1 MTANLDIRVG
11 RPWGG
16 LGGAY
21 ARGEPDALRWFGADW
36 RDPGAWRERARI
48 VGEAFGKEGRRRA
61 VAALRAPTD
70 EVRRALDRVVEED
83 GFLITTGQQPGL
95 FTGPL
100 YTIHKALTAVAL
112 ARWVEVVVEAPVV
125 PVFWVASEDHDWA
138 EANHAHLIGVDNE
151 LHRLELAPPPRAG
164 ELPLHRLPLGAD
176 VEATVDAMSQL
187 LPQTEFTKP
196 YIDLIR
202 GAWRP
207 GTTLPEAMRVTLEAL
222 LAPFGMAF
230 VDAGDP
236 ALKAASLGVLDSA
249 ARSAEVHER
258 GLIQRAADLT
268 AAGWSVQAPVLE
280 GGVNLFI
287 ENEAG
292 RERLYRKDGA
302 FTLKGSGL
310 FTLDDLARRLRE
322 DSSTVS
328 PNVLLRPVVE
338 AAALPTLGYV
348 AGPAETAYFAELGPL
363 FASHGVAQ
371 PIVFPRF
378 SVTMVERK
386 VGKVLEKLGL
396 EIEALARP
404 MHEIASDM
412 ARNDLPEGVTST
424 LTRIRAAIETESD
437 ALLEAARAVDPTLKG
452 PMDRARSQALEAF
465 ADAEKKVIQALKR
478 ASETRL
484 QQVEKARLRLFPEG
498 VPQERLINAFYY
510 LVRYGPA
517 LLDELV
523 QRFAESLP
531 PGVTAEGPPARLG
544 G

>member
-21 ARGEPDALRWFGADW
+21 ARGEANALRWFGADW
-36 RDPGAWRERARI
+36 RDPEAWRERARI
-48 VGEAFGKEGRRRA
+48 VGEAFGREGRQRA
-61 VAALRAPTD
+61 VAALRAPT
-70 EVRRALDRVVEED
+70 EGVRRALVRVVEED

-95 FTGPL
+95 FTGPF
-100 YTIHKALTAVAL
+100 YTVHKALTAVAL
-112 ARWVEVVVEAPVV
+112 ARWVEDVVEAPVV

-138 EANHAHLIGVDNE
+138 EADHADLIGVDNE
-151 LHRLELAPPPRAG
+151 LHRLQLAPPPRAG
-164 ELPLHRLPLGAD
+164 ELPLHRLPLGPD
-176 VEATVDAMSQL
+176 IEAVVAEIAQL
-187 LPQTEFTKP
+187 FPQTEFTQS
-196 YIDLIR
+196 YLDLIR
-202 GAWRP
+202 GVWRT
-207 GTTLPEAMRVTLEAL
+207 GTTLSEAMRATLESL

-236 ALKAASLGVLDSA
+236 GLKAASLAVLDAA

-258 GLIQRAADLT
+258 GLVQRAAELS
-268 AAGWSVQAPVLE
+268 AAGWSVQVPVLE

-287 ENEAG
+287 ESEAG

-302 FTLKGSGL
+302 FTLKGSGR
-310 FTLDDLARRLRE
+310 FTLDDLAHRLRE
-322 DSSTVS
+322 DPGTVS

-348 AGPAETAYFAELGPL
+348 AGPAETAYLAELGPL

-378 SVTMVERK
+378 SATMVERK

-396 EIEALARP
+396 EIDALARP
-404 MHEIASDM
+404 MHEIASDL

-424 LTRIRAAIETESD
+424 LARIRAAIESEST

-465 ADAEKKVIQALKR
+465 ADAERKIVQALKR
-478 ASETRL
+478 ESETRM
-484 QQVEKARLRLFPEG
+484 QQVEKARLHLFPDG

-510 LVRYGPA
+510 LVRYGPV
-517 LLDELV
+517 LLEELV
-523 QRFAESLP
+523 ERFTQALP
-531 PGVTAEGPPARLG
+531 AREASGPPSRP
-544 G
+544 